1 MYYLSSYTPYTP
13 LYTLL
18 YRDELADWYVEISK
32 TRMKDPTTA
41 KQARRVLTYVWD
53 TCLRL
58 LHPYTPYITE
68 TLWQQLPQTTSS
80 IMTTDWPLLT
90 QQPTTTTSTTTS
102 DVSTV
107 EKWEE
112 STLALDDS
120 AAKTFLQLQRLIRGI
135 RNIRAEYKTEPGRRV
150 PATIRISTVT
160 DEGKLLYQ
168 ACIDELAAVS
178 LLARLE
184 EEKVYIIEVSQTLTE
199 VSFSAPSEVFAK
211 SVQVLY
217 YI

>member
-1 MYYLSSYTPYTP
+1 
-13 LYTLL
+13 
-18 YRDELADWYVEISK
+18 
-32 TRMKDPTTA
+32 MKDPTTA

-90 QQPTTTTSTTTS
+90 QQPTTTTSTS

-107 EKWEE
+107 ENWEE

-120 AAKTFLQLQRLIRGI
+120 AAKTFLQLQRLIRGV

-160 DEGKLLYQ
+160 DEGKQLYK

-199 VSFSAPSEVFAK
+199 VSFTAPSEVFAK
-211 SVQVLY
+211 SVQVCVNIVY
-217 YI
+217 SIVCI